1 MSHNYTTGL
10 IPMSIIAENQTAMVP
25 LGARDKTRW
34 LAKAIRDD
42 IIGKVYAPETAIPSE
57 RELMLKHEVSRTT
70 VRRAIQLLVDEGVVV
85 RRAGSGTY
93 VRKAESGPRTANS
106 SSGKNLCLI
115 VPTFSNPLYAEVI
128 DGFERAAR
136 GSGYDLITSQSD
148 YLVASENT
156 RLSALA
162 DDPSIRGAIVVP
174 SMVERPT
181 AGAFEFVNS
190 GKPLVYLGRWP
201 NDIEADGVRIDYDE
215 AARIAVRHL
224 VEMGHRRIAYVE
236 GAPRLKGFSM
246 LPAYRAALASAG
258 IARDR
263 SLARMQDEPSELAGQ
278 KAIEGLVADKTAFS
292 AVFVRNDVT
301 AIGIMRGLRNAGLNV
316 PGDVSVVSVN
326 DSVIARSMD
335 PHLTSVNV
343 QPQTLGS
350 LTFRVLSDRISG
362 VYDGPPIYLTLRP
375 TLSVYGSTSAPSM

>member
-1 MSHNYTTGL
+1 MSTISDRQTNM
-10 IPMSIIAENQTAMVP
+10 IPNRAC
-25 LGARDKTRW
+25 DKTRL
-34 LAKAIRDD
+34 LAKTIRDD
-42 IIGKVYAPETAIPSE
+42 IIDKVYAPETAIPSE

-70 VRRAIQLLVDEGVVV
+70 VRRAIQVLVNEGVVF

-93 VRKAESGPRTANS
+93 VRKAESVPWNVGT
-106 SSGKNLCLI
+106 SSGRNLCLI

-128 DGFERAAR
+128 DGIERAAR
-136 GSGYDLITSQSD
+136 GSGYDLITGQSD
-148 YLVASENT
+148 YLVASENS
-156 RLSALA
+156 RLSAMA

-174 SMVERPT
+174 SVVEQPT
-181 AGAFEFVNS
+181 TGAFEFVNS
-190 GKPLVYLGRWP
+190 SKPLVYLGRWP

-224 VEMGHRRIAYVE
+224 VELGHRRIAYVE
-236 GAPRLKGFSM
+236 GAPRLEGFSM
-246 LPAYRAALASAG
+246 LPAYRDALASAG
-258 IARDR
+258 IVRDR
-263 SLARMQDEPSELAGQ
+263 SLARVQDEPSELAGQ
-278 KAIEGLVADKTAFS
+278 NAIEALVAELTAFS

-316 PGDVSVVSVN
+316 PRDVSVVSVN

-335 PHLTSVNV
+335 PPLTSVNV

-362 VYDGPPIYLTLRP
+362 VYGGPPIYLTLRP
-375 TLSVYGSTSAPSM
+375 TLSVHGSTSALSM

>member
-1 MSHNYTTGL
+1 MSTVPNRQAT
-10 IPMSIIAENQTAMVP
+10 MVP
-25 LGARDKTRW
+25 IRVRDKTGW

-42 IIGKVYAPETAIPSE
+42 IIGKVYGPETAIPSE

-70 VRRAIQLLVDEGVVV
+70 VRRAIQLLVDEGAVV

-93 VRKAESGPRTANS
+93 VRKAKSGPHIAGS
-106 SSGKNLCLI
+106 SSGKVLCLI
-115 VPTFSNPLYAEVI
+115 IPTYSNPLYADVI
-128 DGFERAAR
+128 DGIERTAR

-148 YLVASENT
+148 YLVASENS
-156 RLSALA
+156 RLSAMA

-181 AGAFEFVNS
+181 AAALQFVNS

-215 AARIAVRHL
+215 AARIAIRHL
-224 VEMGHRRIAYVE
+224 VELGHRRIAYVE
-236 GAPRLKGFSM
+236 GAPRLEGFSM
-246 LPAYRAALASAG
+246 LPAYRDALASAG
-258 IARDR
+258 IGRNR

-278 KAIEGLVADKTAFS
+278 RAIEVLLADKAEFS

-301 AIGIMRGLRNAGLNV
+301 AIGIMRGLRAAGLNV

-335 PHLTSVNV
+335 PPLTSVNV

-362 VYDGPPIYLTLRP
+362 VYNGPPIYLTLRP
-375 TLSVYGSTSAPSM
+375 TLSVHGSTSAPST

>member
-1 MSHNYTTGL
+1 M
-10 IPMSIIAENQTAMVP
+10 IPMRV
-25 LGARDKTRW
+25 RDKTRS

-42 IIGKVYAPETAIPSE
+42 IVRKVYAPESAIPSE

-70 VRRAIQLLVDEGVVV
+70 VRRAIQLLVNEGVVV

-93 VRKAESGPRTANS
+93 VRNTESDLRFARM
-106 SSGKNLCLI
+106 SSGKILCLI
-115 VPTFSNPLYAEVI
+115 IPTFSNPLYAEVI
-128 DGFERAAR
+128 DGIERAAR

-148 YLVASENT
+148 YQVASENS
-156 RLSALA
+156 RLSAMAEEMAIL
-162 DDPSIRGAIVVP
+162 GAIVVP
-174 SMVERPT
+174 STVEQPA
-181 AGAFEFVNS
+181 AGALEFVNT

-224 VEMGHRRIAYVE
+224 VRLGHRRIAYVE
-236 GAPRLKGFSM
+236 GAPRLEGFSM
-246 LPAYRAALASAG
+246 LPAYRDALVSAG
-258 IARDR
+258 IARER
-263 SLARMQDEPSELAGQ
+263 SLARIHDEPSEEAGQ
-278 KAIEGLVADKTAFS
+278 RAVEALVAEKIPFS
-292 AVFVRNDVT
+292 AIFVRNDVT
-301 AIGIMRGLRNAGLNV
+301 AIGVVRGLRNAGLKI
-316 PGDVSVVSVN
+316 PGDASVVSVN

-335 PHLTSVNV
+335 PPLTSVNV

-375 TLSVYGSTSAPSM
+375 TLSVHGSTGPPPKWAQ

>member
-1 MSHNYTTGL
+1 MSN
-10 IPMSIIAENQTAMVP
+10 ISARQAAVVP
-25 LGARDKTRW
+25 IGTRDKTRW

-42 IIGKVYAPETAIPSE
+42 IVKKVYWPETAIPSE

-93 VRKAESGPRTANS
+93 VRKAEGGPLAS
-106 SSGKNLCLI
+106 SPSSGTVLCLI
-115 VPTFSNPLYAEVI
+115 IPTYSNPLYADVI
-128 DGFERAAR
+128 DGIERAAR

-148 YLVASENT
+148 YVVASENA
-156 RLSALA
+156 RLSAMA
-162 DDPSIRGAIVVP
+162 DDASIRGAIVVP

-181 AGAFEFVNS
+181 TAALQFVSS

-201 NDIEADGVRIDYDE
+201 NDIEADGVRIDHYE

-224 VEMGHRRIAYVE
+224 VELGHSRIAYVE
-236 GAPRLKGFSM
+236 GAPRLEGFSM
-246 LPAYRAALASAG
+246 LPAYRDALVSAG

-278 KAIEGLVADKTAFS
+278 RAVEALVADRTAFS

-326 DSVIARSMD
+326 DSIIARSMD
-335 PHLTSVNV
+335 PLLTSVNV

-362 VYDGPPIYLTLRP
+362 VYNGPPIYLTLKP
-375 TLSVYGSTSAPSM
+375 TLSVYGSTSAPSTSRG

>member
-1 MSHNYTTGL
+1 
-10 IPMSIIAENQTAMVP
+10 MSILTNEQTTMVP
-25 LGARDKTRW
+25 RRARDKTRC

-42 IIGKVYAPETAIPSE
+42 IVSKVYGPETAIPSE

-70 VRRAIQLLVDEGVVV
+70 VRRAIQLLVNEGVVV

-93 VRKAESGPRTANS
+93 VRKAESGPPIASS
-106 SSGKNLCLI
+106 SSGKILCLI
-115 VPTFSNPLYAEVI
+115 IPTFSNPLYAEVI
-128 DGFERAAR
+128 DGIERAAR

-148 YLVASENT
+148 YQVASENM
-156 RLSALA
+156 RLSAMAGDLL
-162 DDPSIRGAIVVP
+162 IQGAIVVP
-174 SMVERPT
+174 SMVERPAT
-181 AGAFEFVNS
+181 GALEFVNAS
-190 GKPLVYLGRWP
+190 KPLVYLGRWP

-224 VEMGHRRIAYVE
+224 VELGHRRIAYVE
-236 GAPRLKGFSM
+236 GAPRLEGFSM
-246 LPAYRAALASAG
+246 LPAYRDALASAG

-263 SLARMQDEPSELAGQ
+263 SLARIQDEPSELAGQ
-278 KAIEGLVADKTAFS
+278 NAIEALVAEKTAFS

-335 PHLTSVNV
+335 PPLTSVNV
-343 QPQTLGS
+343 QPRTLGS

-362 VYDGPPIYLTLRP
+362 VYNGPPIYLTLRP
-375 TLSVYGSTSAPSM
+375 SLSVYGSTGAPSMPGG

>member
-1 MSHNYTTGL
+1 
-10 IPMSIIAENQTAMVP
+10 MSIIATEQAISVP
-25 LGARDKTRW
+25 PGIRDKTRW
-34 LAKAIRDD
+34 LAKTIRDD
-42 IIGKVYAPETAIPSE
+42 IVGKVYGPETAIPSE

-70 VRRAIQLLVDEGVVV
+70 VRRAIQLLVNEGVVV

-93 VRKAESGPRTANS
+93 VRKAENGPRSAGS
-106 SSGKNLCLI
+106 SSGRVLSLI

-128 DGFERAAR
+128 DGIERAAR
-136 GSGYDLITSQSD
+136 GSGCHLITSQSD
-148 YLVASENT
+148 YQVASENAG
-156 RLSALA
+156 LSAMA

-174 SMVERPT
+174 SMVERPV
-181 AGAFEFVNS
+181 AGALEFVS
-190 GKPLVYLGRWP
+190 AGKPLVYLGRWP

-224 VEMGHRRIAYVE
+224 VELGHHRIAYVE
-236 GAPRLKGFSM
+236 GAPRLEGFSM
-246 LPAYRAALASAG
+246 LPAYRDALASAG

-263 SLARMQDEPSELAGQ
+263 SLVRMRDEPSELAGQ
-278 KAIEGLVADKTAFS
+278 NAIEALVAENTAFS

-335 PHLTSVNV
+335 PLLTSVNV
-343 QPQTLGS
+343 QPRTLGS
-350 LTFRVLSDRISG
+350 LTFRALSDRISG
-362 VYDGPPIYLTLRP
+362 VYNGPSVHLTLRP
-375 TLSVYGSTSAPSM
+375 TLSVYGSTGAPSKLKVRRDS